1 MERDDEIERTQRR
14 PILRLVTPPETEVA
28 RPPSREFFARQ
39 DELGER
45 RWRGTDRSGRRVLIT
60 AGQRLKCGGSKAE
73 PALKLEAP
81 GVSALRY
88 LGPGDEYEWG
98 TLCVE
103 DEPPGAP
110 LTARQL
116 GARDAAGV
124 GAAIADVVAGAH
136 ERGLVLGGVRPEAV
150 YLAGPRGAR
159 PRVALAP
166 RFLPFWRSCRDP
178 ETGLGWPLRFAC
190 ESPEVCVGKAATA
203 ASDVFSLALLVAW
216 LVDVREAGGP
226 PLEGFVAKQWYRLAT
241 GGAPHVAPML
251 APVLAPALAR
261 TPAQRPT
268 AATLRDELRRVA
280 AS

>member
-1 MERDDEIERTQRR
+1 MERDDEIERPQRR

-45 RWRGTDRSGRRVLIT
+45 RWRGTDRNGKRVLIT
-60 AGQRLKCGGSKAE
+60 AGQRLRSKAK
-73 PALKLEAP
+73 PALELEAP

-98 TLCVE
+98 TVCVE

-136 ERGLVLGGVRPEAV
+136 DRGLVLGGVRPEAV

-178 ETGLGWPLRFAC
+178 DTGLGWPLRFAC

-216 LVDVREAGGP
+216 LVDVHEAGGP

-241 GGAPHVAPML
+241 GGAPHVAPLL
-251 APVLAPALAR
+251 APVLRPALAR

>member
-1 MERDDEIERTQRR
+1 MERDDEIERPQRR
-14 PILRLVTPPETEVA
+14 PILRLVTPPEAETA
-28 RPPSREFFARQ
+28 RPPSREFYARGA
-39 DELGER
+39 ELGER
-45 RWRGTDRSGRRVLIT
+45 RWRGTDRTGKRVLIT

-73 PALKLEAP
+73 PALKLDAP

-103 DEPPGAP
+103 DEPPGAA
-110 LTARQL
+110 LTAQQL
-116 GARDAAGV
+116 ESRDAARI

-136 ERGLVLGGVRPEAV
+136 ARGLVLGGIRPEAV

-178 ETGLGWPLRFAC
+178 DSGLHWPLRFAC
-190 ESPEVCVGKAATA
+190 ESPEVCVGKPATE
-203 ASDVFSLALLVAW
+203 ASDVFSTALLVAW
-216 LVDVREAGGP
+216 LVDVREAGAP

-241 GGAPHVAPML
+241 GGAPHIAPAL
-251 APVLAPALAR
+251 APVIAPALAR
-261 TPAQRPT
+261 APSQRPS
-268 AATLRDELRRVA
+268 AAILRDELRRFA
-280 AS
+280 A